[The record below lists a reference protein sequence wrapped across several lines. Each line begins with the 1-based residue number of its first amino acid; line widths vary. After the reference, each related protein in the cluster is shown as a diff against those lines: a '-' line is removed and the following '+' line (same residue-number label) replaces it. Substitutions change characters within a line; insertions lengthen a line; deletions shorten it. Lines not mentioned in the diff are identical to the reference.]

1 MKIPI
6 PEMMTRKMNQET
18 KVGKGIIQSCMIFRQ
33 LKTGSI
39 SKKTP
44 KVMSLHYTFPIPP
57 PFFFILELSKDH
69 LDDCKY
75 CPCLEII

>member
-39 SKKTP
+39 SKKTLL
-44 KVMSLHYTFPIPP
+44 K
-57 PFFFILELSKDH
+57 
-69 LDDCKY
+69 
-75 CPCLEII
+75 

>member
-18 KVGKGIIQSCMIFRQ
+18 KVGKGIIQSCMICRQ

-39 SKKTP
+39 SKKTLL
-44 KVMSLHYTFPIPP
+44 K
-57 PFFFILELSKDH
+57 
-69 LDDCKY
+69 
-75 CPCLEII
+75 